1 MGMSAEDFGAVLA
14 ELEPNSDYASKL
26 EKDAP
31 QRRSTR
37 WWFSIRAHAASV
49 FLSKEYFEY
58 ETARKNKEKR
68 SHRDLLARD
77 VWFSTSFSFRPELR
91 FWILEALGLL
101 KDPEAT
107 YTKLQAIA
115 KNTDRCGYLKTV
127 VDWSEIEDKAREEYD
142 RLVSD
147 SVLQHRP
154 HS

>member
-14 ELEPNSDYASKL
+14 ELTQATQWADRL
-26 EKDAP
+26 EQDNP
-31 QRRSTR
+31 QEQGR
-37 WWFSIRAHAASV
+37 WWFSIRTHAASV

-127 VDWSEIEDKAREEYD
+127 VDWSEIEDKAREGYD